1 MNIERSVWFL
11 NRLRAMGLAEILSR
25 CRSEGLSTLQ
35 RCGLLLVT
43 DPALDQA
50 DDFVPLLFELEP
62 DIDITAAVRVADKL
76 IDEGMDV
83 FNLSGVECCKPEWN
97 RDPLTGT
104 MAPLDFGKQLN
115 FKNYALC
122 GDIKYLWEP
131 GRFLQA
137 VPLAIAWKVSADR
150 KYLVVLKSMLSSWLE
165 QCPYMMGVHWA
176 SPLEL
181 GIRLINWAHAWH
193 YAGGMFSPMFEGEQG
208 QIFRDRWLKSIYQH
222 IHYIDGSYS
231 HGSSANN
238 HLIGEAAG
246 AFIACCVWP
255 FEGRDDRWKSKALG
269 ILEQEI
275 QRQVHPDGVNKEQ
288 ALAYQQFVLEFFR
301 LAYLFDPISFSSFYR
316 DQMDKMGVFIAVMS
330 DSAGNSPMIGDAD
343 DGVVSG
349 LSLLNQAPPVTGEI
363 KTENLPDSY
372 PDGGYHILRDEQSDL
387 FMVIDSGPLGY
398 GPLAAHGHADALSIY
413 LALNGRE
420 FLIDPGTYVYGA
432 DSFWRSY
439 FKGTSAHNTVRV
451 DGVDQSES
459 AGDFLWKTHAH
470 TQGNVERG
478 TVKDVFY
485 GTHDGYMRF
494 FDPVLHSR
502 KVSLDRE
509 RKCITVSDL
518 LDCKGSHVAEQFW
531 HFNEKCQLEIVAENR
546 VEVDNS
552 GIKICMEFCPDVNL
566 ALFEGDGRIPLGWVS
581 RRFGVRIPTITLV
594 ALGNVAGETVFK
606 MNIFY

>member
-1 MNIERSVWFL
+1 MNIKRSIWLL
-11 NRLRAMGLAEILSR
+11 NRLRAMGPAEILNR
-25 CRSEGLSTLQ
+25 CRSEGVSILQ
-35 RCGLLLVT
+35 RCGLLLAN
-43 DPALDQA
+43 DPILDLA
-50 DDFVPLLFELEP
+50 DDFVLPRFELEP
-62 DIDITAAVRVADKL
+62 DLDVADVVRVADKL

-83 FNLSGVECCKPEWN
+83 FNLSGIECCQPEWN
-97 RDPLTGT
+97 RDPLTGIV
-104 MAPLDFGKQLN
+104 APLDFGKRLN

-137 VPLAIAWKVSADR
+137 VPLAIAWKVSADKR
-150 KYLVVLKSMLSSWLE
+150 YLVAFKSMLSSWLG

-181 GIRLINWAHAWH
+181 GIRLINWALAWR
-193 YAGGMFSPMFEGEQG
+193 YGGGMSSPMFEDEQG
-208 QIFRDRWLKSIYQH
+208 MLFRERWLKSIYQH
-222 IHYIDGSYS
+222 IHYINGSYS

-246 AFIACCVWP
+246 VFIACCVWP
-255 FEGRDDRWKSKALG
+255 FEAPYDRWKSKALG

-275 QRQVHPDGVNKEQ
+275 QRQVYPDGVNKEQ
-288 ALAYQQFVLEFFR
+288 AIAYQQFVLAFFR
-301 LAYLFDPISFSSFYR
+301 LAYLFDPICFSSTYC
-316 DQMDKMGVFIAVMS
+316 DKMDKMSDFIAAMS
-330 DSAGNSPMIGDAD
+330 DSTGNSPMIGDAD

-349 LSLLNQAPPVTGEI
+349 LSLLNQAQPVASEI
-363 KTENLPDSY
+363 KIKTLPDSY

-398 GPLAAHGHADALSIY
+398 GPLAAHGHSDALSIY
-413 LALNGRE
+413 LTLNGRE

-451 DGVDQSES
+451 DGQDQSES
-459 AGDFLWKTHAH
+459 AGDFLWKTHAQA
-470 TQGNVERG
+470 QGNVERG
-478 TVKDVFY
+478 AAKDVFY
-485 GTHDGYMRF
+485 GTHDGYMLL

-502 KVSLDRE
+502 KVILDRE

-518 LDCKGSHVAEQFW
+518 LDCNGSHVAEQFW

-546 VEVDNS
+546 VEVENS
-552 GIKICMEFCPDVNL
+552 RTKISLEFCPDVNL
-566 ALFEGDGRIPLGWVS
+566 ALFEGDERIPLGWVS
-581 RRFGVRIPTITLV
+581 RRFGVKVPTTTLV

-606 MNIFY
+606 MQIFY